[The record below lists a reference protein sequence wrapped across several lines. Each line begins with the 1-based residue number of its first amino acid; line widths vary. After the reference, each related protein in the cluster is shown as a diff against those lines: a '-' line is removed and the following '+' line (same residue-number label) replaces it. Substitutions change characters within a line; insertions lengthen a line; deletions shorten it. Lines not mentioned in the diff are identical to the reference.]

1 MIDMNKYMKIVYITL
16 ICLFTTSNSFSQIKN
31 NRMENYKSNFYSY
44 YEDRCKANASI
55 NCLNKVHCG
64 YNGKLVPGVYDNSLS
79 YVTLLPSLNSIGKI
93 VKSNTYSGTSD
104 SNVVK

>member
-1 MIDMNKYMKIVYITL
+1 MKKL
-16 ICLFTTSNSFSQIKN
+16 SFSILLGIISILSIYASSDV
-31 NRMENYKSNFYSY
+31 ELYKSNFYSY

>member
-1 MIDMNKYMKIVYITL
+1 MKKFSLSI
-16 ICLFTTSNSFSQIKN
+16 LFGIISILSIYASSDV
-31 NRMENYKSNFYSY
+31 ELYKSNFYSY

-79 YVTLLPSLNSIGKI
+79 YVTLLPSLNSIGNI
-93 VKSNTYSGTSD
+93 SLTASTFAVNSNSL
-104 SNVVK
+104 

>member
-1 MIDMNKYMKIVYITL
+1 MKKL
-16 ICLFTTSNSFSQIKN
+16 SFSILLGIFGFLSIYASSDV
-31 NRMENYKSNFYSY
+31 ELYKSNFYSY

-79 YVTLLPSLNSIGKI
+79 YVTLLPSLNSIGNISLKDTTFA
-93 VKSNTYSGTSD
+93 VNSNSL
-104 SNVVK
+104 

>member
-1 MIDMNKYMKIVYITL
+1 MIDMNKYMKIAYITL
-16 ICLFTTSNSFSQIKN
+16 ICLCTTLNSFSQIKN
-31 NRMENYKSNFYSY
+31 NRMENYKGNFYSY

-79 YVTLLPSLNSIGKI
+79 YVTLLPSLNSIGNI
-93 VKSNTYSGTSD
+93 SLTASTFAVNSNSL
-104 SNVVK
+104 

>member
-1 MIDMNKYMKIVYITL
+1 MKKLSLSILLGIFGFLSIYPSSDVEL
-16 ICLFTTSNSFSQIKN
+16 
-31 NRMENYKSNFYSY
+31 YKSNFYCY
-44 YEDRCKANASI
+44 YEDRSKANASI